1 MSGVPADRGGRR
13 QEHGGRTTTRPYQG
27 SSRRAAAA
35 LLGVLAGLFVFDH
48 VTGEQVVLVG
58 MFGLVPLA
66 AAGLTPPRTTAAL
79 ALLAVLAAA
88 TSGLL
93 NDRLGSVDHAVRV
106 TIVGLVGVAAVALA
120 ALRCRRERELDVM
133 TEVALVAQ
141 RALLRALPPTVGQ
154 VGIAASYRSAAADAL
169 IGGDLYDAAVGRHGL
184 RVLIG
189 DVRGK
194 GLEAVHLA
202 STVLGAFRAVAQEEE
217 QLQEVARRLDEAVSR
232 QAEEEDFV
240 TALIVEVR
248 DDGQLR
254 LVNCGHHPPALISG
268 SGLQFLTENEL
279 SPPLGLS
286 AEPREEVHRWK
297 PTDRLLLYTDGLVEA
312 RDRGGDFFLLERQVD
327 CLFRGT
333 LEDCLDDLMQA
344 VTRHAFGGLRDDL
357 ALVLLA
363 NLAPLPDEL
372 PAPLHEVSTAPE
384 PGVASGRSRS
394 VRRSPWRSSAPAPTP
409 GRRRYARRRRP
420 APGSWPPRSP

>member
-1 MSGVPADRGGRR
+1 MSDVPADSGRR
-13 QEHGGRTTTRPYQG
+13 RHEAGSEAATRLPEG
-27 SSRRAAAA
+27 SARRANGV
-35 LLGVLAGLFVFDH
+35 LLAVLAGLFVLDT

-58 MFGLVPLA
+58 VFGLVPLA
-66 AAGLTPPRTTAAL
+66 AAALKPPRATAAL

-93 NDRLGSVDHAVRV
+93 NDRLGSVDHAVRM
-106 TIVGLVGVAAVALA
+106 TIVALVGVGALARA

-141 RALLRALPPTVGQ
+141 RALLRALPATVGK
-154 VGIAASYRSAAADAL
+154 VGIAASYQSAAQDAL
-169 IGGDLYDAAVGRHGL
+169 IGGDLYDVVVGQHGL

-202 STVLGAFRAVAQEEE
+202 STVLGAFRAVAHEEE

-232 QAEEEDFV
+232 EAGEEDFV

-248 DDGQLR
+248 DDGTLC

-268 SGLQFLTENEL
+268 SGLHFLTNNEL
-279 SPPLGLS
+279 SPPLGLH
-286 AEPREEVHRWK
+286 AEPREEVHRWQ

-312 RDRGGDFFLLERQVD
+312 RDLAGGFFLLEQQVD

-333 LEDCLDDLMQA
+333 LEDCLDELLQA
-344 VTRHAFGGLRDDL
+344 VTRHAHGGLRDDL

-363 NLAPLPDEL
+363 NLASLPEEL
-372 PAPLHEVSTAPE
+372 PAPRHEMLTAPK
-384 PGVASGRSRS
+384 PGRAPRRARSA
-394 VRRSPWRSSAPAPTP
+394 RRSPWRRDGSDPSTSH
-409 GRRRYARRRRP
+409 RRSARRRRA
-420 APGSWPPRSP
+420 APRTGPPRSP